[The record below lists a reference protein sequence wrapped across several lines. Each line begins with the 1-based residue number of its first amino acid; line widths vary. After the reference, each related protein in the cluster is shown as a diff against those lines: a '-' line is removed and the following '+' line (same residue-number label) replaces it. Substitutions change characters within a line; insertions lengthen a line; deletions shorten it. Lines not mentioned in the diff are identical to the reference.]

1 MLPLNHSPIDDM
13 EDMPVA
19 VLAGLGFT
27 RAILLGEF
35 DRGRIRGRQA
45 LHDQKVSS
53 RMPALVFAEL
63 NVRIHSPPAKSQRTF
78 SPSNRRE
85 GPGRRARSGAAGPCP
100 SRPARVRR
108 GPPCPAPR
116 SQGRPGFRC
125 TSTMCRRRIAKCAS
139 LIGFMACPT
148 LIWSWFA
155 RPGSRDVLTQET
167 ERSPQLGPLTAGH
180 ICMRG
185 DFAPPPVVGDVDERP
200 DECARGV
207 ANANGGTKSGS
218 RCQDEWPLSVR

>member
-63 NVRIHSPPAKSQRTF
+63 NVRIHSAPAESRQTIGSSAAEPHLLFVIEPAPLYADLASCSRLNL
-78 SPSNRRE
+78 PVRE
-85 GPGRRARSGAAGPCP
+85 VNGCRSGSAELTFNHSMTFVP
-100 SRPARVRR
+100 R
-108 GPPCPAPR
+108 G
-116 SQGRPGFRC
+116 
-125 TSTMCRRRIAKCAS
+125 
-139 LIGFMACPT
+139 
-148 LIWSWFA
+148 
-155 RPGSRDVLTQET
+155 
-167 ERSPQLGPLTAGH
+167 
-180 ICMRG
+180 
-185 DFAPPPVVGDVDERP
+185 
-200 DECARGV
+200 
-207 ANANGGTKSGS
+207 
-218 RCQDEWPLSVR
+218 